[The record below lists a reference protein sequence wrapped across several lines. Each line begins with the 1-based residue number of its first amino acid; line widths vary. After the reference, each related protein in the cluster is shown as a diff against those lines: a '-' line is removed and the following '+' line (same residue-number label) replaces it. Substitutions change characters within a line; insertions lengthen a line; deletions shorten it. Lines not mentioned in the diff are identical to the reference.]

1 MLRHGWLCTGTAS
14 LGLALLAPGGAEDW
28 GLVSPLSATGEVL
41 ALAEPPSPTPIAP
54 EQLEELR
61 WRFIIKLLCAIIPCL
76 PTDPDCDST
85 QSATACLHARLDRFE
100 SEGLTE
106 NLGQATLDEWIGN
119 IDELIDILSGTDW
132 QALVSDSQEQD
143 GLLAQL
149 ALLRAAIEEQVAS
162 REVGGS

>member
-14 LGLALLAPGGAEDW
+14 IGLALLAPGGAGDW
-28 GLVSPLSATGEVL
+28 RLGSPLFATGEVL
-41 ALAEPPSPTPIAP
+41 ALAQPPSPTPIDP

-61 WRFIIKLLCAIIPCL
+61 WRLIIKLLCAIIPCR
-76 PTDPDCDST
+76 PTDPDCDSI

-100 SEGLTE
+100 SEGLIE
-106 NLGQATLDEWIGN
+106 NLSQATLDEWIGN

-132 QALVSDSQEQD
+132 QALVSDSREQD